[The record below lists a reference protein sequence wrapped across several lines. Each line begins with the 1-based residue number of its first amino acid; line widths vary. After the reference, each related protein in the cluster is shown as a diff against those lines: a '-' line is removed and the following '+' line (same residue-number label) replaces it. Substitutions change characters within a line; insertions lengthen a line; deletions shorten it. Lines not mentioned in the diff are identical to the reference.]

1 MQKLKKGYKERI
13 QTPRHMHVGGVPVSP
28 CMACQKSEVFQY
40 RNGVSGVFVYFV
52 LGGRSHYVVPS
63 ALNSGYSFRLS
74 ITGCIRQGSLEEP
87 N

>member
-1 MQKLKKGYKERI
+1 MLEVCQY
-13 QTPRHMHVGGVPVSP
+13 HPVWHIRR
-28 CMACQKSEVFQY
+28 AKVFQY

-52 LGGRSHYVVPS
+52 LLGGRSHYVAPS

-74 ITGCIRQGSLEEP
+74 ITGCIRQGSLEEQ

>member
-1 MQKLKKGYKERI
+1 MLEVCQYH
-13 QTPRHMHVGGVPVSP
+13 PVWHVRRAKCFSIGTG
-28 CMACQKSEVFQY
+28 CLEFLFILFY
-40 RNGVSGVFVYFV
+40 

-74 ITGCIRQGSLEEP
+74 ITGCIRQGSLEEQ